1 MMLGD
6 NNKYSYL
13 IVILSCLLV
22 ISGCVTTERGSMID
36 KADDAKALE
45 VSVQLARNYIRDG
58 NWGAAKRHLKVA
70 LELDKDN
77 AETYEALALVFQNT
91 GEFEF
96 AEENYK
102 KSLSLN
108 GDASRVRNN
117 YGAFL
122 FQLQR
127 YDEAAE
133 QLERVVVDTLYPQR
147 LTAFIS
153 LGRCYTLLGKYEDAR
168 DQYRRAYLM
177 NRNDH
182 ALAFELADVHFLLE
196 DYVTSQQY
204 YDLYRKG
211 TKKQPAR
218 ALWLGIRLADKFN
231 NANAMS
237 SYSLALKNLYP
248 VSKEYVE
255 YQKVFGNE

>member
-1 MMLGD
+1 MLD
-6 NNKYSYL
+6 SNKKPSFL
-13 IVILSCLLV
+13 VVILSLLLV
-22 ISGCVTTERGSMID
+22 ISGCVTTESGSMID

-45 VSVQLARNYIRDG
+45 VSVQLARTYIREG
-58 NWGAAKRHLKVA
+58 NWNAAKRHLKVA
-70 LELDKDN
+70 LELDDDN
-77 AETYEALALVFQNT
+77 AESYEALALVFQNT

-102 KSLSLN
+102 KSLALN
-108 GDASRVRNN
+108 GNASRVRNN

-127 YDEAAE
+127 YSEAAK
-133 QLERVVVDTLYPQR
+133 QLELVVEDTLYSQR
-147 LTAFIS
+147 LAAFIS
-153 LGRCYTLLGKYEDAR
+153 LGRCYTLLGKYEEAR

-182 ALAFELADVHFLLE
+182 ALAFELANAYFLLE
-196 DYVTSQQY
+196 DYVTAQQY
-204 YDLYRKG
+204 YDVYRRS
-211 TKKQPAR
+211 TKQQPAR

-231 NANAMS
+231 NSNALS

-248 VSKEYVE
+248 VSKEYIE